1 MTAPA
6 LGRYGAYLSATD
18 YHNVFPRGRVQVLED
33 LGFGTVWIAGNAP
46 GDLEIPESV
55 LAQTKSAAVGTAIVN
70 VWAEPPGKLAE
81 SFHRVEEE
89 YPGRLILGIGI
100 GHRELVGGTYQ
111 KPYAMLSDYLEQL
124 RLLDVP
130 ADRIILAA
138 LRTKVLRL
146 AAHRAAGALPF
157 FTTVE
162 HTKNARETLGKEPT
176 LAVVQSFVTA
186 DDRGTNRSIVRD
198 WAATYLKFTNYVN
211 NLRENGFPELQ
222 PGGQP
227 SEALLDA
234 LVPLGGAVETA
245 MRIDEHLAAGANH
258 VPVYP
263 IPGPGD
269 PIDAFRALAAQLP
282 GDDREN

>member
-1 MTAPA
+1 MVVPA
-6 LGRYGAYLSATD
+6 LGRYGAYLSTAD
-18 YHNVFPRGRVQVLED
+18 YHNVFPQGRVQLLED

-46 GDLEIPESV
+46 GDLQIPESV
-55 LAQTKSAAVGTAIVN
+55 LAQTKTAAVGTAIVN
-70 VWAEPPGKLAE
+70 VWAEPVAKVAE
-81 SFHRVEEE
+81 SFHRVEQK
-89 YPGRLILGIGI
+89 YPSRLMLGIGI

-111 KPYAMLSDYLEQL
+111 KPFATLSDYVEQL
-124 RLLDVP
+124 RLLNVP

-157 FTTVE
+157 FTTVA

-186 DDRGTNRSIVRD
+186 DDRSTNRPIVQD
-198 WAATYLKFTNYVN
+198 WSATYLTLANYVN

-222 PGGQP
+222 QGDQP

-234 LVPLGGAVETA
+234 LVPLGGVGETA
-245 MRIDEHLAAGANH
+245 IRIHEHLAAGADH

-263 IPGPGD
+263 IPGPQA
-269 PIDAFRALAAQLP
+269 PIDAFRALAAQLQ
-282 GDDREN
+282 GDDGAN